1 VATPSTWSAGVKNC
15 YDLVEIHQKGKFVM
29 VSCQQR
35 SDVLRLEVPGKDSQN
50 LAYLQDLRAKLMMTE
65 ISNELDRDT
74 AAEPGALAGVR
85 TLLEAFAQQVEVLER
100 LRDKVHALCCAGH
113 YLYTLGHRQEFD
125 FRDVTSAALAR
136 LCALLESTDQELA
149 QWTAVVQLARQ
160 RWYFLNF
167 FTMQEVWLLRAGVAQ
182 VLDTAAKCS
191 AASTCTHT
199 KKAARAA
206 AKHLAAVTNLRAMLH
221 MVTSSTT
228 VVDDAVAAVLQGH
241 AVAQHVA
248 EVCAP
253 VREPGRSLEALT
265 VAQHMLAACFATPKH
280 NNHDSHDD
288 HTVHVVQCVWQGS
301 RIT

>member
-1 VATPSTWSAGVKNC
+1 
-15 YDLVEIHQKGKFVM
+15 
-29 VSCQQR
+29 
-35 SDVLRLEVPGKDSQN
+35 
-50 LAYLQDLRAKLMMTE
+50 
-65 ISNELDRDT
+65 
-74 AAEPGALAGVR
+74 
-85 TLLEAFAQQVEVLER
+85 
-100 LRDKVHALCCAGH
+100 
-113 YLYTLGHRQEFD
+113 
-125 FRDVTSAALAR
+125 
-136 LCALLESTDQELA
+136 
-149 QWTAVVQLARQ
+149 
-160 RWYFLNF
+160 
-167 FTMQEVWLLRAGVAQ
+167 
-182 VLDTAAKCS
+182 
-191 AASTCTHT
+191 
-199 KKAARAA
+199 
-206 AKHLAAVTNLRAMLH
+206 LAAVTNLRAMLH